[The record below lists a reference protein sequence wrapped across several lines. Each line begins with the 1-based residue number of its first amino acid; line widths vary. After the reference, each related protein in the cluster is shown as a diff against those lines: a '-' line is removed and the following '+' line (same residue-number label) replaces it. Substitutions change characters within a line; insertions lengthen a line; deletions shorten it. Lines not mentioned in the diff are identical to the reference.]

1 MTCTRRKKPAI
12 TRINAKRLIGN
23 YECNSQSPLPFAKGE
38 DEGEGLFEER
48 QAPHLNPLPA
58 IGERRIN
65 PDRFEPTFVDEHGT
79 ASLQANA
86 GRATLVQ

>member
-1 MTCTRRKKPAI
+1 MTWTRRKKPAI

-23 YECNSQSPLPFAKGE
+23 YECNSQSPLP
-38 DEGEGLFEER
+38 
-48 QAPHLNPLPA
+48 A

-65 PDRFEPTFVDEHGT
+65 SDRFEPTFVDEHGT